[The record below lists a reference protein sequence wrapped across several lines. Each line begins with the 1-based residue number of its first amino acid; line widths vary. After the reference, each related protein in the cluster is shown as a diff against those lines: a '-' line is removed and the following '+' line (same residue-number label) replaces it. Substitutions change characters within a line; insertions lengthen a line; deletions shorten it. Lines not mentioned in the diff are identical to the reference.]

1 MSDGI
6 NSQEDIAQLTV
17 FTSRCINKPLIISS
31 ALLPFRVHM
40 ESGFAHSPPQP
51 TVRTTK
57 TEVCSFTK
65 DDNTASGA
73 AGVLTYDLFDMRSR
87 RCDGIV
93 AIMFSV
99 PFDYNFYKNW
109 LGVGVLDKSKAVDSK
124 LFNYMYNDKNCSDF
138 VRYEAKGS
146 GLVFRGKTVDVRA
159 CMSDE
164 GKAIVKLELYDRMG

>member
-1 MSDGI
+1 MIDFTLC
-6 NSQEDIAQLTV
+6 ALT
-17 FTSRCINKPLIISS
+17 SS
-31 ALLPFRVHM
+31 PIPSFRVHM
-40 ESGFAHSPPQP
+40 ESGFSHSPPQP

-57 TEVCSFTK
+57 TDVCSFTK
-65 DDNTASGA
+65 DENTASGA
-73 AGVLTYDLFDMRSR
+73 VGVLTYELFDMRNR

-109 LGVGVLDKSKAVDSK
+109 LAVGIFEQSQAVDSK

-138 VRYEAKGS
+138 VRYEANGS
-146 GLVFRGKTVDVRA
+146 GVLYRGKALDVRA

-164 GKAIVKLELYDRMG
+164 GKAIIKVELYDRMG